1 MSNASDTALNLF
13 GFGLVAIMIILCISA
28 GTGIGSVWERG
39 YMLNNYCQSLNYI
52 SYTKLDGLYYCYD
65 SDGLEA
71 IDWMNK

>member
-1 MSNASDTALNLF
+1 MSEEAANVF
-13 GFGLVAIMIILCISA
+13 GVGLVAVILITCAAISS
-28 GTGIGSVWERG
+28 TLGSVWREKQ
-39 YMLNNYCQSLNYI
+39 MLTTYCQSLNYI